1 MKTARVRQFVYTDAL
16 LEDLSEYR
24 QGWEGFAEGE
34 SLLQVSASVGMV
46 LYDLA
51 ERLEAM
57 GMKNPYTF
65 LGEKLLAEVR
75 DELSTCFQVMAGAVE
90 RVAANGPD

>member
-1 MKTARVRQFVYTDAL
+1 MKTRVRQFVYTEAL

-24 QGWEGFAEGE
+24 QAWEDFAEE
-34 SLLQVSASVGMV
+34 PLLQVSASVGMV

-57 GMKNPYTF
+57 GVKNPYVF

-75 DELSTCFQVMAGAVE
+75 EELSTGFRVKAGAVE
-90 RVAANGPD
+90 RMGVNGHD